1 MEKTAVQKLA
11 GVLKI
16 LVTITFVC
24 NLIVLPL
31 VPVLVS
37 AAGCQI
43 PLPELLGNL
52 TAEAPLPGDDWPYF
66 SPGLPYEN
74 PLEVPLRVG
83 IAFVLSWGWVW
94 TAGVYEVV
102 LALFLLFCG
111 ICTAVILWQGRRVL
125 GTILTGAP
133 FRAENGV
140 SLRRAAVCC
149 FLIAAA
155 ALARVVWGLFYYGSI
170 APLLTYN
177 ALFVPI
183 FILGGLLCLVMSALF
198 RQAAELKA
206 ENDLT
211 I

>member
-37 AAGCQI
+37 VAGCQI

-52 TAEAPLPGDDWPYF
+52 TAEPPLPGDDWPYF
-66 SPGLPYEN
+66 SPGLQMFLVVVGAWTEN
-74 PLEVPLRVG
+74 F
-83 IAFVLSWGWVW
+83 AFTFVL
-94 TAGVYEVV
+94 T
-102 LALFLLFCG
+102 LFLLFCG

-125 GTILTGAP
+125 GTILQGAP
-133 FRAENGV
+133 FSTQNAV
-140 SLRRAAVCC
+140 SLRRAAVCSFC
-149 FLIAAA
+149 IAGA
-155 ALARVVWGLFYYGSI
+155 ALLRTIWGLWFYQSLR
-170 APLLTYN
+170 PLATYN

-183 FILGGLLCLVMSALF
+183 FTMFGLLCLVMSALF
-198 RQAAELKA
+198 RQATEMKV